1 MLIHGKPSLKTQMKE
16 GVIHLLCVAVHYGQ
30 HLFNDGQRKET
41 IMIAMIPM
49 FGAAGYALLYLL
61 FGGGL
66 GGALLIFIVAKMLG
80 K

>member
-1 MLIHGKPSLKTQMKE
+1 
-16 GVIHLLCVAVHYGQ
+16 
-30 HLFNDGQRKET
+30 
-41 IMIAMIPM
+41 MIAMIPM
-49 FGAAGYALLYLL
+49 FGAAGYSLLYLL